1 MKQPLWFPALSW
13 LFTGLGTMGNSFVIL
28 LFMSKKRLIH
38 RKTNWF
44 LVSLSFADLG
54 VSLSMFPG
62 NFFCLPSKRCHFVL
76 LACFQWAFLL
86 TSVVNLCMLTLD
98 RYIAITKPLRYALF
112 MSKNRII
119 AFICASWLIPFI
131 ISFLPFT
138 FVYSKHRFIALK
150 YFTYFMLVTFEFLP
164 TIFLLLATAHML
176 FIVRKHARETATM
189 MAQLQFNQPAADSSN
204 GAPPRQGDRRQTSVL
219 FIVAIVFFF
228 VFCYFVTIAMTF
240 CNTLK
245 LCVRPPVLDLVQKLL
260 LIANSVFNPFAYGF
274 LKHDVKAEVKQLLRI
289 GTDVGQPSSNPE

>member
-28 LFMSKKRLIH
+28 LIMSKKRLIS

-62 NFFCLPSKRCHFVL
+62 IFFCFPSKRCHSVL
-76 LACFQWAFLL
+76 LTCFQWAFLL

-131 ISFLPFT
+131 IGFIPFT
-138 FVYSKHRFIALK
+138 FVYSKHSFIALK
-150 YFTYFMLVTFEFLP
+150 YFSYFMLVTFEFLP
-164 TIFLLLATAHML
+164 TIFLLFATAHML

-189 MAQLQFNQPAADSSN
+189 IAQLQYNQPAAS
-204 GAPPRQGDRRQTSVL
+204 PPQQENRRQTSVL
-219 FIVAIVFFF
+219 FIVSIVFFF
-228 VFCYFVTIAMTF
+228 IFCYSVTIATTF
-240 CNTLK
+240 CGTFE
-245 LCVRPPVLDLVQKLL
+245 LCVSAPALYLVKTLL
-260 LIANSVFNPFAYGF
+260 LIANSAFNPFAYGF
-274 LKHDVKAEVKQLLRI
+274 LKHDVKAEVKQLLHI
-289 GTDVGQPSSNPE
+289 GTNLGQQSSNQIEQM